1 MQEDIIEEVSEEAAF
16 DLVETGEEEIKIS
29 PFEQF
34 GLSAELL
41 QAVKAVGYETPS
53 PIQLKTIPVL
63 LAEKDIVG
71 QAQTGTGKTAAFAL
85 PTLHKI
91 DVKSRAVQALVLTP
105 TRELAIQVAEAFH
118 TYAKFL
124 GGVRV
129 LPVYGGQSISQQIK
143 HLRSG
148 VQIIVG
154 TPGRVMDHL
163 RRETIDISK
172 LKMVV
177 LDEADEM
184 LRMGFQE
191 DVEWILA
198 HTPKERQ
205 TALFSATMPRQIRRL
220 AEKYLNE
227 PVNIEIER
235 KTMTVPNIK
244 QFYINVTENQ
254 KTDALTKLLEME
266 TATGEAVLIFHRTK
280 IGADSLTNKLQ
291 ARGYAAEA
299 MHGDLSQAQRE
310 ALIKR
315 LRDGRVEIVVATDVA
330 ARGLDVERISSVIN
344 YDMPG
349 DTESYVHRIGRTG
362 RAGRDGTAVLFVT
375 PRQQRMKRDIEQYT
389 KQQIQ
394 PMKLPTQAD
403 VASRRVNLFKER
415 ILKTLKDEE
424 LDLYLSLIE
433 ELAEES
439 GCDMSEIAAAA
450 AFLSAG
456 DKPLEVPVEPP
467 KTEYKSFSEDNM
479 VRLFVDVGRN
489 HRIGPADIVGAIA
502 NEGGVPGKGIGAI
515 DVYDRFTL
523 VDIPSEFVGHVL
535 SVMSET
541 KIRGNNANIRLA
553 SQDDS
558 VREAQRSRN
567 DRSDRNDRNDRS
579 DRNDRNDHQPRTERE
594 RPPRR
599 QSENRSG
606 FAAKFDDRP
615 PRRPPEPKSDF
626 AKAAKGFDEKPP
638 RRSDEAKSRFAEEL
652 DQSIIE
658 KPARRAAK
666 PINTFAAPFDNRTGD
681 KPSRKSPLR
690 AKTISPSAL
699 PDDRPRRK
707 TTTDFDKPTTRPRR
721 AAASDSDFPTDRPPR
736 KAKPENAFTARFG
749 KSTGKPDRK
758 SASAKGK
765 GKKKIASK
773 GKKKR

>member
-1 MQEDIIEEVSEEAAF
+1 MQEEIIEEMNEENSFENADTVEMSEET
-16 DLVETGEEEIKIS
+16 EMEN

-34 GLSAELL
+34 GLIAELVK
-41 QAVKAVGYETPS
+41 AVKEVGYETPS
-53 PIQLKTIPVL
+53 PIQLKTIPIL
-63 LAEKDIVG
+63 LAGRDIVG

-85 PTLHKI
+85 PALQKI
-91 DVKSRAVQALVLTP
+91 EVGNRKVQILVLTP

-154 TPGRVMDHL
+154 TPGRVMDHM
-163 RRETIDISK
+163 RRETIDISN
-172 LKMVV
+172 LKMVI
-177 LDEADEM
+177 LDEGDEM

-191 DVEWILA
+191 DVEWILS
-198 HTPKERQ
+198 HTPETRQ

-227 PVNIEIER
+227 PVNVEIER
-235 KTMTVPNIK
+235 KTLTVPNIK

-254 KTDALTKLLEME
+254 KTDALTRLLEME

-299 MHGDLSQAQRE
+299 MHGDLSQNQRE
-310 ALIKR
+310 AIIKR

-375 PRQQRMKRDIEQYT
+375 PRQQRMKRDIEQFT

-403 VASRRVNLFKER
+403 VASRRINLFKER

-424 LDLYLSLIE
+424 LELYLSLIE

-450 AFLSAG
+450 AFLGAG
-456 DKPLEVPVEPP
+456 DKPLEVPVEP
-467 KTEYKSFSEDNM
+467 KVEQFSFREADM
-479 VRLFVDVGRN
+479 VRLFVDVGRS
-489 HRIGPADIVGAIA
+489 HRISPADIVGAIA
-502 NEGGVPGKGIGAI
+502 NEGGVPGKAIGAI
-515 DVYDRFTL
+515 DIYDRFTF
-523 VDIPSEFVGHVL
+523 VDVPSELVQQVL
-535 SVMSET
+535 SQMSST
-541 KIRGNNANIRLA
+541 RVRGQNANIRLA
-553 SQDDS
+553 SSHDALPDS
-558 VREAQRSRN
+558 RQSSGSQRESNQRN
-567 DRSDRNDRNDRS
+567 DSW
-579 DRNDRNDHQPRTERE
+579 
-594 RPPRR
+594 
-599 QSENRSG
+599 
-606 FAAKFDDRP
+606 
-615 PRRPPEPKSDF
+615 
-626 AKAAKGFDEKPP
+626 EKPP
-638 RRSDEAKSRFAEEL
+638 RRQPEKKSPIARLAGRFEDNVRRNA
-652 DQSIIE
+652 
-658 KPARRAAK
+658 KPANNFEDK
-666 PINTFAAPFDNRTGD
+666 PPRKPKPVNTFAAPFDNTTGD
-681 KPSRKSPLR
+681 NPPRKPPSRSKLVSPF
-690 AKTISPSAL
+690 AL
-699 PDDRPRRK
+699 PEDRPRRK
-707 TTTDFDKPTTRPRR
+707 KTTDFDKPTARR
-721 AAASDSDFPTDRPPR
+721 APTSDFDFVEDQPRR
-736 KAKPENAFTARFG
+736 KAKSETASSSAFSKFAG
-749 KSTGKPDRK
+749 KSSRK
-758 SASAKGK
+758 AAPAKGK
-765 GKKKIASK
+765 GKKKTVGK